1 MPPKTVDK
9 KRYQKKDPIEH
20 ILLRPDM
27 YVGSIRPRAITEFI
41 AEKKEDE
48 WKIYQKEII

>member
-1 MPPKTVDK
+1 MPPKNVDK

-27 YVGSIRPRAITEFI
+27 YVGSTRPRSITEFI
-41 AEKKEDE
+41 AEKKEGE
-48 WKIYQKEII
+48 WKIFQKEN